1 MNYKINTNINQLLK
15 LKLVLIS
22 IGGLICSSSL
32 SANEYYKKEVMIEG
46 AEILVRSNFDNLNR
60 PKIALVLSGGGARGL
75 VHLGV
80 IEVLEKNDIPI
91 DLIVG
96 TSIGSVIGGLYASG
110 YTCDEITQIL
120 KSVNWDDIYR
130 DSAQRTTLFPS
141 QIDKRDR
148 YLISVRFNGLS
159 PYIPSSFTP
168 GQKILSFLSEQFLKA
183 RYQVYNDFDDLKIPF
198 RAVATDLVSGKQVIL
213 KNGNLAEAINASLA
227 VPLLFSAVE
236 KDSMLLVDGGLISN
250 LPVQIALNE
259 GAQKTIAVDATSR
272 LREKED
278 VLIPWKL
285 VDQAT
290 TIMSANSTAIDKN
303 KADVIIQPVLE
314 KFPSDRFDDID
325 ELITIGRSAAES
337 QIDEIK
343 KIAGNSTIN
352 VPDTLFNVDNIKIL
366 INDQPASNTDFP
378 IFRENNDSSLTGNFI
393 VDVLDSI
400 FQYGYYRSIQTSI
413 TQVDSSVSISY
424 ELDEFAPIQDIFI
437 IGNKVISGDQIR
449 DSISVKINQRLNY
462 IMLQNDIRQIINLY
476 RQNGYS
482 LAFIEKVNWDN
493 QDGTLSIFI
502 NEGIIRKIEVEGNE
516 STKKYVVDR
525 EFKYQKDNVFNW
537 RPIEQSIQNVY
548 ATNLFERVNVDV
560 VKSDSSTNLLVKVQE
575 KSPIVARLGGK
586 YDSDRRMQAY
596 VELSHENI
604 WGSGMQA
611 DFLARMGMRDG
622 YIGLG
627 INEDRIFLSNYNF
640 GFKIYHSW
648 EINPVGNP
656 GEPEGRYREERTG
669 LRIQLGRQVRRLG
682 QLIAE
687 FRQEYIEDERYDRE
701 FENSQTNEIRTIRLQ
716 ASSDKRDRRDFPT
729 SGIFNYWAWESGSPL
744 ALETGE
750 TYTKALINLEGYYTF
765 QLYHTWHLKL
775 FVGYGDNTLPFSEY
789 FRLGGLHSFFGLN
802 ENEYYGRQLFSTSA
816 EYRYRLPFKM
826 GNNNLLVDDIYFL
839 IGYDFAGIWNKRE
852 LLFKSDDFF
861 SALGGAI
868 AFDTFLGP
876 FYLGYGRTTRGIAA
890 AYISIGLDF

>member
-1 MNYKINTNINQLLK
+1 MNRLLK
-15 LKLVLIS
+15 LTLVLIFFWDF
-22 IGGLICSSSL
+22 ICSSSL
-32 SANEYYKKEVMIEG
+32 SANEYYKKEVLIED
-46 AEILVRSNFDNLNR
+46 AEILVRSNLDNSNR
-60 PKIALVLSGGGARGL
+60 SKIALVLSGGGARGL

-80 IEVLEKNDIPI
+80 IKVLEENNIPV

-110 YTCDEITQIL
+110 YTCDEITKIL

-159 PYIPSSFTP
+159 PYIPSSYTP

-183 RYQVYNDFDDLKIPF
+183 RYQVHNDFDDLKIPF
-198 RAVATDLVSGKQVIL
+198 RAVATDLVSGKQVVL

-272 LREKED
+272 LREKDD

-290 TIMSANSTAIDKN
+290 TIMSASSTAIDKS
-303 KADVIIQPVLE
+303 KADVVIQPVLE

-325 ELITIGRSAAES
+325 ELIGIGRLAAEK
-337 QIDEIK
+337 QIQQIK
-343 KIAGNSTIN
+343 KIATRSYNI
-352 VPDTLFNVDNIKIL
+352 PDSLFNVDSIL
-366 INDQPASNTDFP
+366 IQINHQSTLISDCPLLT
-378 IFRENNDSSLTGNFI
+378 ENNDTTLTRNFI
-393 VDVLDSI
+393 INVMDSLL
-400 FQYGYYRSIQTSI
+400 QNGYYKSIQTTINHLDSTISI
-413 TQVDSSVSISY
+413 FF
-424 ELDEFAPIQDIFI
+424 EMEEFAPVQNIFI
-437 IGNKVISGDQIR
+437 FGNKVISGEQIR
-449 DSISVKINQRLNY
+449 NSLSIQLNQKLNY
-462 IMLQNDIRQIINLY
+462 IKLQNDIKNIINLY
-476 RQNGYS
+476 RQKGYS
-482 LAFIEKVNWDN
+482 LASIEKIEWNN
-493 QDGTLSIFI
+493 QQGILSIFI
-502 NEGIIRKIEVEGNE
+502 NEGIIEDIEVEGNE
-516 STKKYVVDR
+516 TTKKYVIDR
-525 EFKYQKDNVFNW
+525 EFKYQKDSVFNW
-537 RPIEQSIQNVY
+537 KPIQQSIQNVY

-560 VKSDSSTNLLVKVQE
+560 VKTDSSTNLLVKVHE
-575 KSPIVARLGGK
+575 KSPTVARLGGK
-586 YDSDRRMQAY
+586 YDNNRRMQAY
-596 VELSHENI
+596 IELSHENI

-622 YIGLG
+622 YVGLG

-640 GFKIYHSW
+640 GFKVYHSW

-656 GEPEGRYREERTG
+656 GESEGHYREERTG
-669 LRIQLGRQVRRLG
+669 FRIQLGRQVRRLG

-687 FRQEYIEDERYDRE
+687 LRQENIEDESYDGE
-701 FENSQTNEIRTIRLQ
+701 FEINQTNEIRTIRLQ

-729 SGIFNYWAWESGSPL
+729 TGIYNYWAWESGNRL
-744 ALETGE
+744 ILEPKKA
-750 TYTKALINLEGYYTF
+750 YTKALINLEGYYTF
-765 QLYHTWHLKL
+765 ESYHTCHLKL
-775 FVGYGDNTLPFSEY
+775 FVGYGDGSLPFSEN
-789 FRLGGLHSFFGLN
+789 FRLGGLHSFFGLA
-802 ENEYYGRQLFSTSA
+802 ENEYYGLQLFSTSA
-816 EYRYRLPFKM
+816 EYRYRLPFKI
-826 GNNNLLVDDIYFL
+826 GNNNLLIDDTYFL
-839 IGYDFAGIWNKRE
+839 VRYDFAGIWNE
-852 LLFKSDDFF
+852 PEYLFTSDDFF

-876 FYLGYGRTTRGIAA
+876 FYLGYGRTTRGTDA